1 MPVGFGRVGDV
12 RITRVG
18 VTMQSTVKSC
28 FSSSQSSISDVT
40 CERGCFQ
47 KQTAGEQ
54 RMQPVRTCESLT
66 LVTTSVFSVTAP
78 ISRSMPA
85 RHSLAWLRRE
95 GGNRSQRKTH
105 APYSSSANPS
115 PLPIRAPVFGQTATE
130 PTMIKS
136 TTTSVASTPSGFPY
150 LAAPATAVSGKR
162 HGVCAAAR
170 TCRC

>member
-28 FSSSQSSISDVT
+28 FSSSRPSSSDVT
-40 CERGCFQ
+40 CGRGCFQ

-54 RMQPVRTCESLT
+54 QLQPVQTCESLT

-85 RHSLAWLRRE
+85 RRSLARLRRE
-95 GGNRSQRKTH
+95 GGDRRLQRATH
-105 APYSSSANPS
+105 TPYSSSANPS
-115 PLPIRAPVFGQTATE
+115 PLPMRAPVLGQTATE

-136 TTTSVASTPSGFPY
+136 TTRSLASTPSGLPY

-162 HGVCAAAR
+162 RGVCVAH